1 MEKNVEGVNCPFGSS
16 SRKSLQEVDSKA
28 RPKAY
33 TIYLVFIILYLY
45 SPMTLAGGK
54 MKAGLREKLGNVL
67 GIKEKTVVSNNIN
80 GIVFSYQLYK
90 YFRQDIERIF
100 SEISVRLGK
109 TK

>member
-1 MEKNVEGVNCPFGSS
+1 
-16 SRKSLQEVDSKA
+16 
-28 RPKAY
+28 
-33 TIYLVFIILYLY
+33 
-45 SPMTLAGGK
+45 

-100 SEISVRLGK
+100 SEILVRLDK

>member
-1 MEKNVEGVNCPFGSS
+1 
-16 SRKSLQEVDSKA
+16 
-28 RPKAY
+28 
-33 TIYLVFIILYLY
+33 
-45 SPMTLAGGK
+45 MTLAGGK

-100 SEISVRLGK
+100 SEILVRLDK